1 MEQQAEEHHL
11 KVGDF
16 MSSPVVTARPDTNF
30 VDAVQMMILKGIG
43 NLVVV
48 EGEKVD
54 GIITERELLQHLVL
68 NKTVPN
74 KQVRYVLT
82 QKFTKIT
89 PETSIPEAA
98 RIMISKKARLL
109 AFRKDRRTGAD
120 QLAGIITASD
130 IVRAFLQTDR
140 NPSIE
145 GAMTNRIFTLKPGST
160 ILAAAKMMLKK
171 GIGSV
176 VVTANG
182 SPYAIFTERDLLN
195 RVLAEHVDIEDKV
208 GAYCTHPVV
217 TARLGIGAR
226 DVARIM
232 LAHKIKRLPLT
243 KGGKVVAMV
252 TARDLVEAFQRGS

>member
-1 MEQQAEEHHL
+1 MKQQARERL
-11 KVGDF
+11 LRVGNF
-16 MSSPVVTARPDTNF
+16 MSSPVVTVRPETSF
-30 VDAVQMMILKGIG
+30 VDAVRLMILKGIG

-48 EGEKVD
+48 GGEKVD

-89 PETSIPEAA
+89 LETSILDAA
-98 RIMISKKARLL
+98 RTMISKKARLL
-109 AFRKDRRTGAD
+109 VFRKDKRTGSD

-130 IVRAFLQTDR
+130 IVRAFLQTGR

-145 GAMTNRIFTLKPGST
+145 SAMTNKVFTLKPGST

-176 VVTANG
+176 VVSENG

-195 RVLAEHVDIEDKV
+195 RVLGEHADIEDKL

-217 TARLGIGAR
+217 TARLGIGAKES
-226 DVARIM
+226 AKIM
-232 LAHKIKRLPLT
+232 FSHKIKRLPLT
-243 KGGKVVAMV
+243 KGDEVVAMV
-252 TARDLVEAFQRGS
+252 TARDLVEAFQRGR

>member
-1 MEQQAEEHHL
+1 MKQQAEERQL

-16 MSSPVVTARPDTNF
+16 MSSPVVTVRPDTNF
-30 VDAVQMMILKGIG
+30 VDAVQVMILKGIG

-48 EGEKVD
+48 EGERVD

-74 KQVRYVLT
+74 KQVKYVLT
-82 QKFTKIT
+82 QKFTRIT
-89 PETSIPEAA
+89 RETSILEAA
-98 RIMISKKARLL
+98 KTMISKKARLL
-109 AFRKDRRTGAD
+109 VFEKERRTGAD
-120 QLAGIITASD
+120 QLVGIITASD

-145 GAMTNRIFTLKPGST
+145 SAMTNRIFTLGPNST

-195 RVLAEHVDIEDKV
+195 RVLGQRIDIEERV

-217 TARLGIGAR
+217 TAKVGVGAK
-226 DVARIM
+226 DAAKIM
-232 LAHKIKRLPLT
+232 FSRKIKRLPLT
-243 KGGKVVAMV
+243 KGDEVVAMV
-252 TARDLVEAFQRGS
+252 TARDLVEAFQRGR

>member
-1 MEQQAEEHHL
+1 MKQQAEERHL

-16 MSSPVVTARPDTNF
+16 MSSPVVTVRPDTNF

-43 NLVVV
+43 NLAVI
-48 EGEKVD
+48 EGEMVD

-68 NKTVPN
+68 NKAVPN
-74 KQVRYVLT
+74 KQVKYVLT

-89 PETSIPEAA
+89 PETSIFEAA
-98 RIMISKKARLL
+98 KTMISKKARLL
-109 AFRKDRRTGAD
+109 VFRKDRRTGAD

-145 GAMTNRIFTLKPGST
+145 SAMTNRIFTVGPDNT

-176 VVTANG
+176 AVTTNG

-195 RVLAEHVDIEDKV
+195 KVIGQGVDIEEMVGQYCSVPVITTKV
-208 GAYCTHPVV
+208 
-217 TARLGIGAR
+217 GIGANEAGR
-226 DVARIM
+226 LM
-232 LAHKIKRLPLT
+232 FAHKVKRLPLL
-243 KGGKVVAMV
+243 KGDRVVAMV
-252 TARDLVEAFQRGS
+252 TARDLVEAFQRGR